1 MKFYSKS
8 ANLRPS
14 VENEMLSIASAEDG
28 VQSGTKTRRRNSKG
42 FYITTAIPYV
52 NAAPH
57 IGHALEF
64 VQGDAIARFHKLIG
78 DQTAFLSGADENALK
93 IVQAAQRAG
102 LTPQQLAN
110 ENSEIFQKLAKVLD
124 VEFDY
129 FQRGTDKKHHFTAS
143 QKLWKLCNANGDIFK
158 KTYEGLYCVGCE
170 AFYTR
175 NELSK
180 DGLCPEHLIKP
191 ESVREENYFFK
202 LSKFQNQ
209 LLDLIQTGKLKI
221 IPNHRKNEVVSF
233 IKQGLEDF
241 SISRS
246 IERAKGWGVPVP
258 NDPKQIIYVWFDALN
273 IYQSGIGFG
282 WNEKNY
288 NKWWPADVHLIGKG
302 IIRFHAVYWPAILL
316 SAGLKLPKTILVHG
330 YITIDHHKMSKS
342 LGNVV
347 DPFVIIRKYGVDPI
361 RYYLLREIPTYADGD
376 FSENRFKELYNAD
389 LANTLGNLISRIAKI
404 ASNTGFSYKNQNSFK
419 QIIEKN
425 PDYKKAILAYDL
437 SATLTYVL
445 SKTTQVNLYIDTQ
458 KPWQL
463 SPGEKLDSVLNKCSN
478 EICEIAFLLM
488 PFTPKTSENILNQF
502 SGRIKSQKPLFPRN
516 D

>member
-1 MKFYSKS
+1 MK
-8 ANLRPS
+8 
-14 VENEMLSIASAEDG
+14 
-28 VQSGTKTRRRNSKG
+28 

-57 IGHALEF
+57 VGHALEF

-78 DQTAFLSGADENALK
+78 DSTAFLSGADENALK
-93 IVQAAQRAG
+93 IVQAAQNAG
-102 LTPQQLAN
+102 LTPQKLADK
-110 ENSEIFQKLAKVLD
+110 NSGIFQKLAKVLD
-124 VEFDY
+124 VDFDY
-129 FQRGTDKKHHFTAS
+129 FQRGTDKKRHFTAS
-143 QKLWKLCNANGDIFK
+143 QKLWELCNAGDIFK

-170 AFYTR
+170 SFYTKG
-175 NELSK
+175 ELTK
-180 DGLCPEHLIKP
+180 DGLCPEHLKKP

-202 LSKFQNQ
+202 LSKYQNQ
-209 LLDLIQTGKLKI
+209 LLNLIQTGKLNI
-221 IPNHRKNEVVSF
+221 IPDFRKNEVVSF

-330 YITIDHHKMSKS
+330 YITTDGQKMSKS
-342 LGNVV
+342 LGNVI
-347 DPFVIIRKYGVDPI
+347 DPFAIVRKYGVDPI
-361 RYYLLREIPTYADGD
+361 RYYLLREIPTCDDGD

-389 LANTLGNLISRIAKI
+389 LANTLGNLISRVAKI
-404 ASNTGFSYKNQNSFK
+404 ASNTAFGYKNQNSFK
-419 QIIEKN
+419 QVIEKN
-425 PDYKKAILAYDL
+425 PDYNKAISAYDL
-437 SATLTYVL
+437 SGALTYVL
-445 SKTTQVNLYIDTQ
+445 RKTTQVNLYIDTQ

-463 SPGEKLDSVLNKCSN
+463 PPGEKLNIVLKHCSN
-478 EICEIAFLLM
+478 EICEIALLLI

-502 SGRIKSQKPLFPRN
+502 NGRIKSQKPLFPRY